1 MVYIEPSGDE
11 FILEGG
17 VILLA
22 IMEAIVYPLLKN
34 LLLGPVVLDNF

>member
-1 MVYIEPSGDE
+1 MVYIEPSGDD

-17 VILLA
+17 VILFA
-22 IMEAIVYPLLKN
+22 IMEAMTYPLLKK